1 MENNLVCRVCGSKI
15 NTLHHPSCP
24 VGQAQE
30 VPDME
35 YDDSSEEM
43 FVIDNQIL
51 NFISNAVAIAG
62 QEYAR
67 YKEEQVDIKIGTE
80 RWEQYRKDYFEMSDF
95 AQAMTNVAEFKTA
108 EDVVH
113 FLRNPNDYQQYYMIW
128 LELSRPMDVTHET
141 FGLFAKSVAER
152 EKKED
157 SGKQTEDTG
166 D

>member
-1 MENNLVCRVCGSKI
+1 
-15 NTLHHPSCP
+15 
-24 VGQAQE
+24 
-30 VPDME
+30 
-35 YDDSSEEM
+35 
-43 FVIDNQIL
+43 
-51 NFISNAVAIAG
+51 
-62 QEYAR
+62 
-67 YKEEQVDIKIGTE
+67 
-80 RWEQYRKDYFEMSDF
+80 MSDF

-128 LELSRPMDVTHET
+128 LELSRPMDMTHET